1 MTYSAHKYKSISNKI
16 KLYWS
21 HKAWDYSAVD
31 CESRRSLSLSL
42 PTSLFTLSELT
53 FTLDTFSVLGSSPVP
68 FPQFADPPLPNPIQI
83 SSSSFKDRIWEG
95 HRPQIGEKSPFHLVG
110 RPPLLVFLAIFP
122 FPRAALGWAA
132 CRASGRLAR
141 GRPRRAARVRTA
153 RRIAA
158 SPGLDQVRFL
168 GKGWILLRLWVGNG
182 L

>member
-1 MTYSAHKYKSISNKI
+1 
-16 KLYWS
+16 
-21 HKAWDYSAVD
+21 
-31 CESRRSLSLSL
+31 
-42 PTSLFTLSELT
+42 
-53 FTLDTFSVLGSSPVP
+53 
-68 FPQFADPPLPNPIQI
+68 
-83 SSSSFKDRIWEG
+83 
-95 HRPQIGEKSPFHLVG
+95 VG